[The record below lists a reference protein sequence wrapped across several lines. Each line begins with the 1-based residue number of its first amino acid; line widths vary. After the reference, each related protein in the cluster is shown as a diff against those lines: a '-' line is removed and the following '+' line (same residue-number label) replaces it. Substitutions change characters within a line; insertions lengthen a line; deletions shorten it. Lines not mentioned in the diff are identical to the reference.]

1 MRTLVIDTA
10 TANLSVALFEDGL
23 LLGHDHRVVGRGHAE
38 QLIPAI
44 AALPDGGRADRIL
57 VGCGPGSFTGIRIAI
72 AAARALAFAWGAEL
86 KGFDCLALVAVQAR
100 RLSGSDD
107 FTIVVE
113 GGHGEWFVAPHPNKG
128 APHPARSLTPA
139 EAAAQVTSELV
150 AGSRAAD
157 LVALRNHGTA
167 IPAEA
172 DAREALSLD
181 PASILTHA
189 TPLYGRAPD
198 AQVATIPA
206 AA

>member
-10 TANLSVALFEDGL
+10 TANLSVALFEDGV
-23 LLGHDHRVVGRGHAE
+23 LLGHDHRAVGRGHAE

-72 AAARALAFAWGAEL
+72 AAARALAFAWGADL
-86 KGFDCLALVAVQAR
+86 KGFDSLALVAAQAR
-100 RLSGSDD
+100 RLSGTVD

-113 GGHGEWFVAPHPNKG
+113 GGHGEWFVADP
-128 APHPARSLTPA
+128 PHPARSLTP
-139 EAAAQVTSELV
+139 EDAAAQVTRELV
-150 AGSRAAD
+150 AGSRAAE
-157 LVALRNHGTA
+157 LIALRGHGTA

-172 DAREALSLD
+172 DAREALALD

-198 AQVATIPA
+198 AKVATKLAIA
-206 AA
+206 